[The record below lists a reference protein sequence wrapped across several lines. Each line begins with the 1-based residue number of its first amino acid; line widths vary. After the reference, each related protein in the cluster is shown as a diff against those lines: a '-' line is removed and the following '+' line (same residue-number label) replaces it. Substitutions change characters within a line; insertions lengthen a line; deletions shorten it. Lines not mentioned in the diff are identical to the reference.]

1 MKTQLSKVI
10 HEGGVL
16 GELLVVLYGTLKTG
30 TQELIKKAPEL
41 TRVPTRQFF
50 NKRIPRLKKDFA
62 LSEFSGIILTNNEIK
77 DI

>member
-1 MKTQLSKVI
+1 MWRSENRNARI
-10 HEGGVL
+10 DE
-16 GELLVVLYGTLKTG
+16 
-30 TQELIKKAPEL
+30 KAPEL

-50 NKRIPRLKKDFA
+50 NKRILRLKKDFA